1 MDTDEKAEATTAE
14 DREGVA
20 DVFEALA
27 RQEAEENL
35 GRVVAALQALVGA
48 VDEIE
53 HLHRH
58 RGLNVIRDQHGEH
71 PAFAELWHLADRA
84 KAMLRDL

>member
-1 MDTDEKAEATTAE
+1 MGAGEKAEGTAE
-14 DREGVA
+14 DREDA
-20 DVFEALA
+20 ANAFEWLA
-27 RQEAEENL
+27 RQEAEEDL
-35 GRVVAALQALVGA
+35 GRVVDALSQLLAA

-58 RGLNVIRDQHGEH
+58 RGLNVIRGEDGEH
-71 PAFAELWHLADRA
+71 PAFAELWRLADRA